1 MEEKIK
7 DTKGLISISPL
18 LVFLAI
24 YTSSSIICGDFYA
37 ASIIVSFLIA
47 CLYAILIFKG
57 KSTEERFAVLAR
69 GAAKEDIMTMVLIF
83 ILAGAFAATAK
94 QMGAIDATVNLT
106 LSLVPMKMMLC
117 GMFIAACFVSL
128 SIGTSVGTIAA
139 LTPIACGIAN
149 ETGLSLPLMVAVII
163 GGSYFGDNLSFI
175 SDTTIMATKTQGC
188 KLKDKFRYN
197 LKIALPAAIITLV
210 LYLIAG
216 TAATATP
223 VEREINYLL
232 IIPYIYILVSA
243 ICGLN
248 VMMLLSTGTILAG
261 TIGILN
267 EKLTLAEWSSAMNNG
282 IMGMS
287 ELIIVTLLAGG
298 MIEVMKETGGIEYLK
313 TKLTRKISSRTG
325 AEISIAGLVV
335 LTDFCTANNTI
346 AILTT
351 GPLAKEISTLY
362 KIDPRRTA
370 SILDTFSCFAQ
381 SVIPYGAQMLIAAGL
396 ASINPIEV
404 RPYLYYPF
412 VLGIVAFLYIIFR
425 HEK

>member
-7 DTKGLISISPL
+7 RTQGLISISPM
-18 LVFLAI
+18 LVFLAV
-24 YTSSSIICGDFYA
+24 YTSSSIIAGDFYA

-47 CLYAILIFKG
+47 CLYSVFIVKKRSIESRFGILAK
-57 KSTEERFAVLAR
+57 

-83 ILAGAFAATAK
+83 ILACAFAATAK
-94 QMGAIDATVNLT
+94 QMGAIEATVDLT
-106 LSLVPMKMMLC
+106 LSFMPIKMMLC
-117 GMFIAACFVSL
+117 GLFIAACFVSL

-139 LTPIACGIAN
+139 LTPIACGIA
-149 ETGLSLPLMVAVII
+149 EKTGQNLPLLVAVIV
-163 GGSYFGDNLSFI
+163 GGAYFGDNLSFI

-197 LKIALPAAIITLV
+197 LKIALPAAVITLG

-216 TAATATP
+216 TE
-223 VEREINYLL
+223 VVGEEMNRDINYLL
-232 IIPYIYILVSA
+232 IIPYIYILVAA

-248 VMMLLSTGTILAG
+248 VMLLLSSGTVLAG
-261 TIGILN
+261 AMGLLTN
-267 EKLTLAEWSSAMNNG
+267 KLSLTEWSSAMNNG
-282 IMGMS
+282 IMGMG

-298 MIEVMKETGGIEYLK
+298 MIEVMRVNGGFDYLK
-313 TKLTRKISSRTG
+313 TTLTSRIKSKTG
-325 AEISIAGLVV
+325 AEISIAGLVI

-351 GPLAKEISTLY
+351 GPLAKEISSHY

-381 SVIPYGAQMLIAAGL
+381 SVIPYGAQLLIASGL
-396 ASINPIEV
+396 AHINPLEII
-404 RPYLYYPF
+404 PYLYYPF
-412 VLGIVAFLYIIFR
+412 ILGVFALLYIIFK

>member
-57 KSTEERFAVLAR
+57 KSIEERFAVLAR

-335 LTDFCTANNTI
+335 LTDFFTANNTI

-404 RPYLYYPF
+404 IPYLYYPF

>member
-1 MEEKIK
+1 MEERIK
-7 DTKGLISISPL
+7 DTKGIISISPL

-37 ASIIVSFLIA
+37 ASIIVSFLTA

-57 KSTEERFAVLAR
+57 KSIEERFAVLAR
-69 GAAKEDIMTMVLIF
+69 GAAKEDVMTMVLIF

-94 QMGAIDATVNLT
+94 QMGAIEATVNLT
-106 LSLVPMKMMLC
+106 LSIVPMKMMLC
-117 GMFIAACFVSL
+117 GMFIASCFVSL

-139 LTPIACGIAN
+139 LTPIACGIAG

-188 KLKDKFRYN
+188 RLKDKFRYN
-197 LKIALPAAIITLV
+197 LKIALPAAIITMA

-216 TAATATP
+216 TEATATP
-223 VEREINYLL
+223 ADKEINYLL

-261 TIGILN
+261 IIGILN
-267 EKLTLAEWSSAMNNG
+267 EKLSLAEWSSAMNGG

-313 TKLTRKISSRTG
+313 SKLTKRISTRTG

-335 LTDFCTANNTI
+335 FTDFCTANNTI

-351 GPLAKEISTLY
+351 GPLAKEISVIY
-362 KIDPRRTA
+362 NINPRRTA

-381 SVIPYGAQMLIAAGL
+381 SIIPYGAQMLIAAGL
-396 ASINPIEV
+396 ASIRPLEII
-404 RPYLYYPF
+404 PYLYYPF
-412 VLGIVAFLYIIFR
+412 ILGIVAFLYIIFR

>member
-1 MEEKIK
+1 MEERING
-7 DTKGLISISPL
+7 TQGLISVSPMI
-18 LVFLAI
+18 VFLAV
-24 YTSSSIICGDFYA
+24 YTSSSIIAGDFYA

-47 CLYAILIFKG
+47 CLYSIFIVRG
-57 KSTEERFAVLAR
+57 KNIESRFAVLAK

-83 ILAGAFAATAK
+83 ILAGAFASTAK
-94 QMGAIDATVNLT
+94 QMGAIEATVNLT
-106 LSLVPMKMMLC
+106 LSLMPMKMMLC
-117 GMFIAACFVSL
+117 GLFIASCFVSL

-139 LTPIACGIAN
+139 LTPIACGIA
-149 ETGLSLPLMVAVII
+149 EKTGENLPLLVAVIV
-163 GGSYFGDNLSFI
+163 GGAYFGDNLSFI

-197 LKIALPAAIITLV
+197 LKIALPAAIITLI

-216 TAATATP
+216 TEVSS
-223 VEREINYLL
+223 VEISKDINYLL
-232 IIPYIYILVSA
+232 IIPYLYILVAA

-248 VMMLLSTGTILAG
+248 VMLLLSTGTILAG
-261 TIGILN
+261 MMGLMMN
-267 EKLTLAEWSSAMNNG
+267 KLTLAEWSSAMNSG
-282 IMGMS
+282 IMGMG

-298 MIEVMKETGGIEYLK
+298 MIEVMRETGGIEYLK
-313 TKLTRKISSRTG
+313 TTLTSKIKSRTG
-325 AEISIAGLVV
+325 AEISIAGLVI

-381 SVIPYGAQMLIAAGL
+381 SIIPYGAQLLIAGGL
-396 ASINPIEV
+396 ACINPLEII
-404 RPYLYYPF
+404 PYLYYPF
-412 VLGIVAFLYIIFR
+412 ILGIFALLYIIFK

>member
-18 LVFLAI
+18 LVFLDI

-57 KSTEERFAVLAR
+57 KSAEERFAVLAR

-404 RPYLYYPF
+404 IPYLYYPF

>member
-216 TAATATP
+216 TAAPATS

-313 TKLTRKISSRTG
+313 TKLTRRISSRTG

-404 RPYLYYPF
+404 IPYLYYPF

>member
-362 KIDPRRTA
+362 KIDSRRTA

-404 RPYLYYPF
+404 IPYLYYPF

>member
-223 VEREINYLL
+223 VEREINHLL

-404 RPYLYYPF
+404 IPYLYYPF

>member
-267 EKLTLAEWSSAMNNG
+267 EKLTLDEWSSAMNNG

-404 RPYLYYPF
+404 IPYLYYPF